1 MKTLQTLK
9 SKKRNQKGFTLME
22 MLFVVAI
29 IGILVA
35 IAIPTMNNS
44 LEKAKK
50 AADDANIRSAYAEHQ
65 MNVLEVSTE
74 DATFDDAKDTI
85 KFADGTTYE
94 LQHYTGIETTGQ
106 WSGTKTG
113 S

>member
-1 MKTLQTLK
+1 MNNLQTLNAHK
-9 SKKRNQKGFTLME
+9 RSKKGFTLME

-44 LEKAKK
+44 LNKAKQS
-50 AADDANIRSAYAEHQ
+50 ADDANIRSAYAEHQ

-74 DATFDDAKDTI
+74 DAEVDGTTI
-85 KFADGTTYE
+85 TFADNTTYE
-94 LQHYTGIETTGQ
+94 LQYYTGVETTGQ
-106 WSGTKTG
+106 WSGTK
-113 S
+113 